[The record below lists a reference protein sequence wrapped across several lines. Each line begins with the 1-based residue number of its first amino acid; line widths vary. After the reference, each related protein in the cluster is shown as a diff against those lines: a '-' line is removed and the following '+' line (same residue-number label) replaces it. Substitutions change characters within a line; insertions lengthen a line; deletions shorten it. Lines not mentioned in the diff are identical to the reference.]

1 MADAVSAASE
11 EEPDLIIDIATLTG
25 AARVALG
32 TDLPA
37 IFCNDD
43 AVAEKLA
50 DAGVRTH
57 DMVRC
62 VCSRMLAYAD
72 VCWQRRC
79 LMVVSARM
87 TVRRLKGYVKA
98 LFLRL
103 SRLY

>member
-11 EEPDLIIDIATLTG
+11 EDPDLIIDIATLTG

-57 DMVRC
+57 DMVRR
-62 VCSRMLAYAD
+62 VCSRMLTYAH
-72 VCWQRRC
+72 VC
-79 LMVVSARM
+79 
-87 TVRRLKGYVKA
+87 
-98 LFLRL
+98 
-103 SRLY
+103 